1 MRLLAPRGILKG
13 KSFDSGSVM
22 PCVNAIEWR
31 HPARPVSSSNTFA
44 MFSLM
49 KRLLRKGAPM
59 RLRDPRGM
67 MAALEAFFEETALM
81 KKAAVG
87 DHA

>member
-1 MRLLAPRGILKG
+1 
-13 KSFDSGSVM
+13 
-22 PCVNAIEWR
+22 
-31 HPARPVSSSNTFA
+31 
-44 MFSLM
+44 
-49 KRLLRKGAPM
+49 M

-67 MAALEAFFEETALM
+67 MAALEVFFEETAPM